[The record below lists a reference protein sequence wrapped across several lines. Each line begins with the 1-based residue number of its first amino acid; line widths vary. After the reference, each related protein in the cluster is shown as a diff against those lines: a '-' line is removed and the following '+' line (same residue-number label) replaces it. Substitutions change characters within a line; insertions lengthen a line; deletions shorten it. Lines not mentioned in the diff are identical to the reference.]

1 MINFDKT
8 DTKTKMEMISIW
20 LEYLAKKKVLSI
32 RDKEVISN
40 VAEYL
45 MEEVSK

>member
-1 MINFDKT
+1 MINFKKI
-8 DTKTKMEMISIW
+8 DTNTKMEMILIW
-20 LEYLAKKKVLSI
+20 LEYLAKKESLSI

-45 MEEVSK
+45 IEEAFK

>member
-1 MINFDKT
+1 MINFEKV
-8 DTKTKMEMISIW
+8 DTNTKMEIILIW
-20 LEYLAKKKVLSI
+20 LEYLAKKESLSY

-45 MEEVSK
+45 VEEALK

>member
-1 MINFDKT
+1 MIDFRKLN
-8 DTKTKMEMISIW
+8 TKTKMEMILVW
-20 LEYLAKKKVLSI
+20 LEYLAKKKSLSI

-45 MEEVSK
+45 MEEAIK

>member
-1 MINFDKT
+1 MINFEKV
-8 DTKTKMEMISIW
+8 DTKTKMEMILIW
-20 LEYLAKKKVLSI
+20 LEYLAKKKSLSI

-45 MEEVSK
+45 MEEALK